1 MREMGSDHRSDHQ
14 TEGVRRPGVAEF
26 LLRYEV
32 EFIINSFMGWVY
44 EITCVWLVFH
54 YYADRGVMT
63 LPLIPI
69 YAFGGF
75 LLLLFVRK
83 IKNTAAL
90 FVVSF
95 FVTTVFELISSY
107 VLEWIYGY
115 YFWTYSGWPLSIMDR
130 SCVFTSLIFAVMAVF
145 YFKVTH
151 PLTEKIYG
159 KIKPVHAAVLD
170 VLIAVPVLSDLFI
183 SLIREYS

>member
-1 MREMGSDHRSDHQ
+1 MRDMESDRRGEQ
-14 TEGVRRPGVAEF
+14 KNEGMRRPGVAEF
-26 LLRYEV
+26 ILRYEV
-32 EFIINSFMGWVY
+32 EFLINSFMGWVY
-44 EITCVWLVFH
+44 EVACVWFVFH

-69 YAFGGF
+69 YAFGGI
-75 LLLLFVRK
+75 LLLLLLRK
-83 IKNTAAL
+83 IKNPAAL
-90 FVVSF
+90 FAISF
-95 FVTTVFELISSY
+95 LVTTVFEIISSY

-130 SCVFTSLIFAVMAVF
+130 SCVLTSLIFALMAVF

-170 VLIAVPVLSDLFI
+170 VLIAVPVLSDLII